1 MSTPFP
7 PRSGHKP
14 TSEYSGGRERYT
26 VKIDHQAQLLSPDA
40 SYIEAFE
47 YYADDRNH
55 TWVAALLLCGE
66 YEEPEQQSQIV
77 HQAAV
82 EHQHAQALRINDT
95 LNSFQMITTFLIN
108 NAVGAEND

>member
-1 MSTPFP
+1 MSIPFP

-14 TSEYSGGRERYT
+14 TSEYSGGRERFSL
-26 VKIDHQAQLLSPDA
+26 KIDRQAHILSPDA
-40 SYIEAFE
+40 SYTEAFE
-47 YYADDRNH
+47 YYADDRNQ

-66 YEEPEQQSQIV
+66 YDEPDQQSQIV

-82 EHQHAQALRINDT
+82 EHQHEQALRMNET
-95 LNSFQMITTFLIN
+95 RSCFQMITTFLMN